1 MYACSIIYLFI
12 GNLYYT
18 SQKYC
23 QICHATSLITQQ
35 QQNFSPKLRCLCLAM
50 MKFIEHA
57 VSQAKRLNQL
67 VHIASWS
74 AIAVFISLRLQWFLS
89 GWR

>member
-1 MYACSIIYLFI
+1 MYTINTSINYLLSYPVLLYLFM

-18 SQKYC
+18 SQEYC
-23 QICHATSLITQQ
+23 QVYYATSFITQQ
-35 QQNFSPKLRCLCLAM
+35 QQNFSPELRCLCLAM

-67 VHIASWS
+67 VHIAS
-74 AIAVFISLRLQWFLS
+74 
-89 GWR
+89 